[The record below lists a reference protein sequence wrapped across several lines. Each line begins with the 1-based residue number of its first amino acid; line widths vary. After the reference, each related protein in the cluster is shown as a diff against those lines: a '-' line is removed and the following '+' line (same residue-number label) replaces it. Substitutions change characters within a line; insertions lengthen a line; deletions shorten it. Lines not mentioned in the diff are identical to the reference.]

1 MSFDALLRAG
11 ALSARDVA
19 DLRFFGV
26 AGALVPA
33 DDAAAPATAAGVRR
47 GWDAVVL
54 AVRRLRRAGLGAFAA
69 VGVHPRRIP
78 LRGLEA
84 LLAELPGALG
94 RPEVVAVGLVGLAA
108 GGELEERVLARQL
121 ELAREL
127 RLPVLVET
135 PRRGKERLTRR
146 ALALLREA
154 EVEPGRALVVGAD
167 ERTVRAVRACGHLA
181 GLSLS
186 SSGPGAEGIEAAV
199 SLVRALG
206 PEGLVLAS
214 DAGLGGGDLLALPR
228 AADRLARSGLSEGV
242 VRRVCGANA
251 LAFLG
256 ADPAA
261 VARGDRAPR
270 PRTRGARTR

>member
-1 MSFDALLRAG
+1 MARGAPPPTAFDALLRGG

-33 DDAAAPATAAGVRR
+33 DDAVAPATAAGVRR
-47 GWDAVVL
+47 GWDATVA
-54 AVRRLRRAGLGAFAA
+54 AVRALRRAGLGAFAA
-69 VGVHPRRIP
+69 LGVHPRRIP

-84 LLAELPGALG
+84 LLAELPAALG
-94 RPEVVAVGLVGLAA
+94 RPEVAAVGLVGLHE

-121 ELAREL
+121 ELAREV
-127 RLPVLVET
+127 RLPVVLEV
-135 PRRGKERLTRR
+135 PSRARQRLTRR
-146 ALALLREA
+146 ALALLRDA
-154 EVEPGRALVVGAD
+154 EVEPGRALVAGAD
-167 ERTVRAVRACGHLA
+167 ATTVRAVRACGHLA

-186 SSGPGAEGIEAAV
+186 AGRDGVEDAV
-199 SLVRALG
+199 ALVSALG

-228 AADRLARSGLSEGV
+228 AADRLAKAGLSEGV

-251 LAFLG
+251 VAFLG
-256 ADPAA
+256 VDPAA
-261 VARGDRAPR
+261 VARDRPPR
-270 PRTRGARTR
+270 RRG